1 MDSDHCIL
9 VLIVTQ
15 IQFQLESFSYFIHDA
30 NMYCKSFWINIK
42 LYYFFTTDPE
52 CIDISGRLIENFF
65 PAIQIVCSGF
75 DCLSEVKYHVIIMSM
90 FYYFFAKLI
99 IYKVGKQKK
108 IVNLP

>member
-1 MDSDHCIL
+1 VSETFVM
-9 VLIVTQ
+9 VV
-15 IQFQLESFSYFIHDA
+15 
-30 NMYCKSFWINIK
+30 
-42 LYYFFTTDPE
+42 DPE

-90 FYYFFAKLI
+90 FYYFSAKLI

-108 IVNLP
+108 IVNLPLWPK